1 MVWMFQCSYP
11 HSWFGE
17 HFYNHWYQLG
27 IYANG
32 INLDMHTKLVCKG
45 SKILDTILDTYV
57 QMDIPTQH

>member
-1 MVWMFQCSYP
+1 MVWIFQGSYP
-11 HSWFGE
+11 HPWFGE

-45 SKILDTILDTYV
+45 SKILDTNTR
-57 QMDIPTQH
+57 